1 MKSAPSGD
9 KTAVRLWQLI
19 SPCPEDGYAWSVA
32 EGYEHL
38 LATNLG
44 TGSVGKYNSII
55 NNLGRSIEAVD
66 PETLPGCTIQNSNL
80 GRNSPVSRVEN
91 GSFTATIRRLD
102 SKNEELA
109 DELDRAWSRSDAL
122 RAKVEEWEAW
132 AEAME
137 RQLTESQNLV
147 AQLDEELRHVEGG
160 MAEAVKLLQSFRPQE
175 EVQSRGSE
183 DWYQDATRSPSLSQ
197 EE

>member
-1 MKSAPSGD
+1 MLKS
-9 KTAVRLWQLI
+9 LWQ
-19 SPCPEDGYAWSVA
+19 
-32 EGYEHL
+32 
-38 LATNLG
+38 
-44 TGSVGKYNSII
+44 
-55 NNLGRSIEAVD
+55 
-66 PETLPGCTIQNSNL
+66 
-80 GRNSPVSRVEN
+80 SPVSRVEN
-91 GSFTATIRRLD
+91 GSFTATIRRLE

>member
-1 MKSAPSGD
+1 MTLSSNEKRAQRRQDCREALAAHIYERLGLKVP
-9 KTAVRLWQLI
+9 AHQVRLQ
-19 SPCPEDGYAWSVA
+19 PCPEDGYAWSVA
-32 EGYEHL
+32 EGYEYL

-55 NNLGRSIEAVD
+55 NNLGRSMEAVD
-66 PETLPGCTIQNSNL
+66 PETQPGCTIQNSNL
-80 GRNSPVSRVEN
+80 GRNSPVLRVEN

-137 RQLTESQNLV
+137 RQLTES
-147 AQLDEELRHVEGG
+147 
-160 MAEAVKLLQSFRPQE
+160 
-175 EVQSRGSE
+175 
-183 DWYQDATRSPSLSQ
+183 
-197 EE
+197 